1 MGIVKGGG
9 ADRDRATDPIL
20 ELNQCV
26 HARTFATGGGFHLPV
41 SASDLGHRRPL
52 FWDIILY
59 CHPFRSNSPRASRRV
74 LVLPVPSRR
83 MRIGRKFV
91 SKNRRDASMSSGP
104 ALTARAHTVCSAA
117 RTGRMSFEKLLR
129 IMGRQLA

>member
-1 MGIVKGGG
+1 
-9 ADRDRATDPIL
+9 
-20 ELNQCV
+20 
-26 HARTFATGGGFHLPV
+26 
-41 SASDLGHRRPL
+41 
-52 FWDIILY
+52 
-59 CHPFRSNSPRASRRV
+59 
-74 LVLPVPSRR
+74 